1 MITVVTGAPC
11 SGKSTFIDERCK
23 PGDIVIDMDR
33 LALALSPVGTE
44 PYEFSDKV
52 RAVARSARAAAVK
65 SALSVAQ
72 GERYLGVW
80 IIHTD
85 PSPADRMVYR
95 SANSQFVEMNTS
107 KAVCLERLKSRP
119 VKSQLVARKVIDE
132 YFAKR

>member
-1 MITVVTGAPC
+1 MITVVTGPPC
-11 SGKSTFIDERCK
+11 SGKSTFIEQSCK

-33 LALALSPVGTE
+33 LALALSPDGTE
-44 PYEFSDKV
+44 PFEYSDKV
-52 RAVARSARAAAVK
+52 RAVARAARSAAVK
-65 SALSVAQ
+65 SALMVAQ

-85 PSPADRMVYR
+85 PSVSDRMMYR
-95 SANSQFVEMNTS
+95 SANGRFVEMDTS

-119 VKSQLVARKVIDE
+119 VVNQAVARKVIDE